1 MPSLATDELLAAYR
15 ARLRTC
21 RLSMRHAWIRH
32 LEALRNG
39 CPDEI
44 EATRDEYEAT
54 EPPFNEVAAGIAS
67 RVKLLSGGLAVG
79 ERVEIACPSGV
90 EPVVGTVV
98 DVKREFRVW
107 WACGRKWTEMQ
118 DRYRVCTPCGTL
130 SLWIDDI
137 APECES
143 EVKSRSDRPS

>member
-21 RLSMRHAWIRH
+21 RLSMRHAWLRH

-90 EPVVGTVV
+90 EPVVGTVIEM
-98 DVKREFRVW
+98 KRESGARV
-107 WACGRKWTEMQ
+107 AEVSGRAWIISRNVSTHKHCAWTA
-118 DRYRVCTPCGTL
+118 TL
-130 SLWIDDI
+130 QCCKRETDGLL
-137 APECES
+137 E
-143 EVKSRSDRPS
+143 